1 VLYGLAMDEKVTK
14 PTIETVLERMA
25 GMEERLNQR
34 ISMSEDRVNGR
45 MDAMEGRLNQRISMS
60 EERVNQRM
68 DGLEERLSQRM
79 DGIEVRMGGLEERLS
94 QRMDGLE
101 VGMDRTRSVVFE
113 LRADFRELTVKL
125 KEHLPELR

>member
-1 VLYGLAMDEKVTK
+1 MLYGLAMDEKVTK

-25 GMEERLNQR
+25 GMEERLT
-34 ISMSEDRVNGR
+34 
-45 MDAMEGRLNQRISMS
+45 QRISMS
-60 EERVNQRM
+60 EERVNQRIDAM
-68 DGLEERLSQRM
+68 EGRVNQRM
-79 DGIEVRMGGLEERLS
+79 DAMEERLS

-101 VGMDRTRSVVFE
+101 VGVDRMRSVVFE

>member
-1 VLYGLAMDEKVTK
+1 MLYGLAMDEKVTK
-14 PTIETVLERMA
+14 PTIETVLERMG

-34 ISMSEDRVNGR
+34 IG
-45 MDAMEGRLNQRISMS
+45 MS

-68 DGLEERLSQRM
+68 DAMEGRVSQRM
-79 DGIEVRMGGLEERLS
+79 DAMEERLS

-101 VGMDRTRSVVFE
+101 VGVDRMRSVVFE